1 MMIRMSMIIPGK
13 GGECVRWAG
22 KLVAPPSPPSP
33 AFPIGKSPPLLLL
46 RYYVYYTPS
55 HHCNSPSVQAVPW
68 STNTLDTNTISSPPP
83 HHTTTTPPCFATT
96 KYMHTMH
103 LHGVHFTDN
112 RKTRLQD
119 APSAGFTLQCTEVK
133 LFCSANQFIVLHH
146 HQALLGR
153 VACVLTS
160 PPLSL

>member
-1 MMIRMSMIIPGK
+1 MKHQHTGYKHNILST
-13 GGECVRWAG
+13 
-22 KLVAPPSPPSP
+22 SPP
-33 AFPIGKSPPLLLL
+33 
-46 RYYVYYTPS
+46 
-55 HHCNSPSVQAVPW
+55 HN
-68 STNTLDTNTISSPPP
+68 
-83 HHTTTTPPCFATT
+83 HHTTTSPPCFATT

-153 VACVLTS
+153 VACVLASS
-160 PPLSL
+160 PRSLFRSFFLIVNIVVVVWKFTLTFQAQSDLVSLLNTFVLYQYFGICEAKRGR